1 MHDPSPEF
9 RHLDS
14 DLRTFRAENE
24 RLISRIEAKLDTICA
39 ELRAF
44 RCEMKTERSDA
55 DLNRWFW
62 ILMLSSL
69 VLNLTLRA
77 MLNS

>member
-1 MHDPSPEF
+1 MFEPSTAF

-14 DLRTFRAENE
+14 DLRTFRVENE
-24 RLISRIEAKLDTICA
+24 RFISRIEAKLDTVCA
-39 ELRAF
+39 ELRAL

-62 ILMLSSL
+62 ILMLISV

>member
-1 MHDPSPEF
+1 MYEPSTAF

-14 DLRTFRAENE
+14 HPWTISAENE
-24 RLISRIEAKLDTICA
+24 RFISRIEAKLDTVCA
-39 ELRAF
+39 ELRAI
-44 RCEMKTERSDA
+44 RSEIEAERSNA
-55 DLNRWFW
+55 DLDRWFW
-62 ILMLSSL
+62 VLMLSSV

>member
-1 MHDPSPEF
+1 MHEPSSAF

-24 RLISRIEAKLDTICA
+24 RSISRIEAKLDTVCA

-44 RCEMKTERSDA
+44 RCEIKNERSDA

-62 ILMLSSL
+62 ILMLSSV
-69 VLNLTLRA
+69 VLNLTLKA

>member
-1 MHDPSPEF
+1 MYEPSTAF

-14 DLRTFRAENE
+14 NLRTIRAENE
-24 RLISRIEAKLDTICA
+24 RFISRIEAKLDSVCA
-39 ELRAF
+39 ELRAI
-44 RCEMKTERSDA
+44 RCEIKTERSDA
-55 DLNRWFW
+55 DLDRWFW
-62 ILMLSSL
+62 ILMLTSV

>member
-1 MHDPSPEF
+1 MYEPPTAF
-9 RHLDS
+9 RQLDR
-14 DLRTFRAENE
+14 DLRTFGAGNE
-24 RLISRIEAKLDTICA
+24 RFISRIETKLDTIYA

-44 RCEMKTERSDA
+44 RRETKAERSEA
-55 DLNRWFW
+55 DLNRRLW
-62 ILMLSSL
+62 ILMLVSV